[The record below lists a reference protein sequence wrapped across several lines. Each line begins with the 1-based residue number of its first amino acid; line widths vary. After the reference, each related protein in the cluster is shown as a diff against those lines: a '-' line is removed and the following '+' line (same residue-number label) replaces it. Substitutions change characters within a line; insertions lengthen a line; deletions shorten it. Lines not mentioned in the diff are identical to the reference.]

1 MKLLNSKVMSFE
13 EDCVEYE
20 NEQEYLEDLDKRRK
34 AGWTQLKTPDFE
46 NGVMKRVS
54 KQLPTGI
61 LRSDISVLMVL
72 SWIFRRNIII

>member
-46 NGVMKRVS
+46 
-54 KQLPTGI
+54 
-61 LRSDISVLMVL
+61 L
-72 SWIFRRNIII
+72 SLIHI

>member
-54 KQLPTGI
+54 KQLLNGHFTQRYKRFNGI
-61 LRSDISVLMVL
+61 KLDI
-72 SWIFRRNIII
+72 

>member
-13 EDCVEYE
+13 EDCGVYE

-54 KQLPTGI
+54 KQLLNGHFTQRYKRFNGI
-61 LRSDISVLMVL
+61 KLDI
-72 SWIFRRNIII
+72 

>member
-20 NEQEYLEDLDKRRK
+20 NEQEYLEDLDRRRK
-34 AGWTQLKTPDFE
+34 DGWTQVKTPDFE

-54 KQLPTGI
+54 KQLPNGHFRKVRG
-61 LRSDISVLMVL
+61 LCSNPAIS
-72 SWIFRRNIII
+72 NA

>member
-20 NEQEYLEDLDKRRK
+20 NEQEYLEDLDRRRK
-34 AGWTQLKTPDFE
+34 DGWTQVKTPDFE

-54 KQLPTGI
+54 KQLPNGHLHNVINGT
-61 LRSDISVLMVL
+61 MVL
-72 SWIFRRNIII
+72 N